1 MSKKGKRLREFE
13 KNNKTFSVRESRKK
27 AAAPG
32 SDSEPARENIKKR
45 KRIVINARSLA
56 ATVVVL
62 LFVVLVGASAF
73 KLIKLTIEKN
83 DLEQRQEELNLEKE
97 ELSAELEHVDS
108 AEYIEQQVRESL
120 RLIKKNEILFILSE
134 QAAGKNNE
142 ETAGEDDANAEEGDS
157 QGEEDGQAEN

>member
-13 KNNKTFSVRESRKK
+13 KNNKTFRVRESRKK
-27 AAAPG
+27 DAASG
-32 SDSEPARENIKKR
+32 SDPELKRENTRKKKR
-45 KRIVINARSLA
+45 TVINTRRLA
-56 ATVVVL
+56 TTAVAL

-73 KLIKLTIEKN
+73 KLISLTIEKN
-83 DLEQRQEELNLEKE
+83 NLQQRQEELNLEKE

-108 AEYIEQQVRESL
+108 AEYIEQQARESL

-134 QAAGKNNE
+134 EAAGENDE
-142 ETAGEDDANAEEGDS
+142 EAAGEDDANAEDDGS